1 MENKGKNKKIQ
12 KEDKTQDIM
21 SRHESKVGEIR

>member
-21 SRHESKVGEIR
+21 SGHSDMNQK